1 MGVEMESY
9 ALFVNA
15 ALLHK
20 KALCLLTVSDSFV
33 KSDILTSDERQ
44 TGLVNM
50 IEIAIETAEKFSD

>member
-1 MGVEMESY
+1 MESY